1 MKKKKMT
8 VAVISAVLVLTA
20 ALCIVPALAK
30 YITRQGK
37 QSELVSDS
45 FYFTSDYLRADE
57 TPEYTVIGD
66 SITFE
71 IRNYADSLRINGSD
85 IPYTVAADA
94 GSLDRSGGT
103 LTGGTVGSDSI
114 TLSHSFSGAEEQ
126 KEITV
131 SVIGTGDYTETLQ
144 AKFIFI
150 RPTEGLKYEVKD
162 SAGSNYAVLYIYA
175 TDADRTAELSWNTD
189 ELLIDE
195 TNDYVFGGVTNNLSL
210 HTGSAT
216 TKTIVAGTAAKI
228 VFFKKNISED
238 YTHAVTVSA
247 DGTIH
252 IP

>member
-30 YITRQGK
+30 YITRQCK
-37 QSELVSDS
+37 QSALVSDS

-66 SITFE
+66 SVTFE

-114 TLSHSFSGAEEQ
+114 TLSHSFSGTEEQ

-131 SVIGTGDYTETLQ
+131 SVIGTGDYSYL
-144 AKFIFI
+144 
-150 RPTEGLKYEVKD
+150 
-162 SAGSNYAVLYIYA
+162 
-175 TDADRTAELSWNTD
+175 
-189 ELLIDE
+189 
-195 TNDYVFGGVTNNLSL
+195 
-210 HTGSAT
+210 
-216 TKTIVAGTAAKI
+216 
-228 VFFKKNISED
+228 
-238 YTHAVTVSA
+238 
-247 DGTIH
+247 
-252 IP
+252 